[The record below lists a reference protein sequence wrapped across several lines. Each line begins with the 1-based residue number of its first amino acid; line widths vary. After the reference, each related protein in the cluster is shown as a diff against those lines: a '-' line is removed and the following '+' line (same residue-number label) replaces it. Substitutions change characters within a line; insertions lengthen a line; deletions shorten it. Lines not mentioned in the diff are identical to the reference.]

1 MDTVVT
7 PVKEFSKNSIRL
19 VKRCTKP
26 DRKGTPLGRV
36 LHNKLAGKFR
46 MLQTPVRRKAKGL
59 MLIHFAEFN
68 KICSRTAL
76 GFVVMGFIGFFVKLI
91 FIVSPS
97 ANDQLVVKLQ
107 HHTSHI
113 TLSFCPNLPVTWR
126 LMIPTSQA

>member
-26 DRKGTPLGRV
+26 DRKGTLSGMRGAQRF
-36 LHNKLAGKFR
+36 LHQSIRLPQSLSAGCEKR
-46 MLQTPVRRKAKGL
+46 L
-59 MLIHFAEFN
+59 MLIPFAEFN

-91 FIVSPS
+91 FIVSLC
-97 ANDQLVVKLQ
+97 ANGWLTVKLHKHTPPHHTIQLLTLASHLVVD
-107 HHTSHI
+107 
-113 TLSFCPNLPVTWR
+113 V
-126 LMIPTSQA
+126 